1 MLLAILSGFIF
12 ALGLAA
18 LGQHFKGKWAAL
30 LALLPFGLFVYFLS
44 LLPEA
49 AAGQAVMRSYSWAPS
64 LGVELSFHADGLG
77 LLFALIISGVGTL
90 VFLYS
95 ADYLKGHKYLGRFY
109 GYLGTFMGA
118 MLGVVLSDNILSLFI
133 FWELTSISSF
143 FLIGFN
149 NEEAPSRRAALIALG
164 VTGSGGLL
172 LLAGALL
179 MAHITGTYSIQEML
193 NSGVALPEH
202 GLYAAI
208 LCLVFG
214 AAFTKSAQFPFH
226 FWLPEAMKAPTPV
239 STYLHSATMV
249 KAGIYLL
256 MRLSPLLSGHEYW
269 HTTLFT
275 VGGITMLYS
284 AVHILFRT
292 DLKGILAYSTITALG
307 VLAFLIGIG
316 TEDALL
322 AAAVFVLAHAL
333 YKAAL
338 FLIAGIIDHETGTR
352 DVTRLSGLGR
362 VMLPVGAAGFLAAIS
377 SAGVPPTFGF
387 VGKDLIYEATLGAG
401 QWSVGFTAVAILS
414 NMLLLYGGFVAG
426 IRPFAGRLPQ
436 EFEKAHM
443 PSPLLWAP
451 PVLLA
456 ALSLLFGL
464 APQLLEGMLIKP
476 AVAAMGA
483 GQLDFHLKLWHGFN
497 LVLQL
502 SGLTLA
508 GGLLL
513 YWLFKPSLRLENRI
527 SRLENISPKGMAER
541 LARGFQRF
549 SGWYTQLLQ
558 SGYLRRYVFI
568 VISFVLVL
576 MSYRLF
582 TDVRLYINFDKISS
596 MAGYEAVILLLIVV
610 ATFIAVF
617 TDSRLT
623 AVAAMG
629 VVGYAICLLFV
640 FYSAPDLAMTQF
652 TIDTLTVILFVLVLY
667 RLPKYLRISNIRN
680 RLRDGAL
687 AIAFGLLITV
697 LALEVL
703 NEGVN
708 QEVGNYYAEHAYV
721 LARGKNIV
729 NVILVDFRGIDTLIE
744 ICVLTVAAIGVFSLL
759 GADPGNEIS
768 AERHNQGLRD
778 PQKSSES
785 NP

>member
-1 MLLAILSGFIF
+1 MLLAVLSGFIF

-18 LGQHFKGKWAAL
+18 FGRRFKGRAVVL
-30 LALLPFGLFVYFLS
+30 SALLPFGLFAYFLS
-44 LLPEA
+44 LLPGA
-49 AAGQAVMRSYSWAPS
+49 AAGQPAVHRYAWAPS

-77 LLFALIISGVGTL
+77 LLFALIISGIGTL

-95 ADYLKGHKYLGRFY
+95 AEYMKGHKYLGRFY
-109 GYLGTFMGA
+109 AYLGAFMGA
-118 MLGVVLSDNILSLFI
+118 MLGVVLSDNILALFI
-133 FWELTSISSF
+133 FWELTSLSSF
-143 FLIGFN
+143 FLIGFK
-149 NEEAPSRRAALIALG
+149 NEEAASRRSALTALG
-164 VTGSGGLL
+164 VTGAGGLL

-179 MAHITGTYSIQEML
+179 LVYVTGTYSIREML
-193 NSGVALPEH
+193 TSGVALPEH
-202 GLYAAI
+202 GLYPAV

-269 HTTLFT
+269 HATLIT
-275 VGGITMLYS
+275 LGGVTMLYA

-292 DLKGILAYSTITALG
+292 DLKGILAYSTVAALG
-307 VLAFLIGIG
+307 ILAFLIGIG
-316 TEDALL
+316 TEAALL
-322 AAAVFVLAHAL
+322 AAAVFVLVHAL

-338 FLIAGIIDHETGTR
+338 FLIAGIIDHGAGTR

-362 VMLPVGAAGFLAAIS
+362 IMLPVAAAGFLVAIS
-377 SAGVPPTFGF
+377 SAGAPPTFGF
-387 VGKDLIYEATLGAG
+387 VGKDLIYEATLHAG
-401 QWSVGFTAVAILS
+401 PWSPLLTAMAILA

-426 IRPFAGRLPQ
+426 IRPFAGPLPE

-443 PSPLLWAP
+443 PGPLLWVP

-464 APQLLEGMLIKP
+464 APQLLEGMLVRP
-476 AVAAMGA
+476 AVAAMVA
-483 GQLDFHLKLWHGFN
+483 GQPDFHLKLWHGFN

-513 YWLFKPSLRLENRI
+513 YWLFRPSLRLESRI
-527 SRLENISPKGMAER
+527 GRLENISPKGITEG
-541 LARGFQRF
+541 LARGFVRF
-549 SGWYTQLLQ
+549 SGWYTHLLQ
-558 SGYLRRYVFI
+558 SGYVRRYVFI
-568 VISFVLVL
+568 IISFLLALV
-576 MSYRLF
+576 SYRIF
-582 TDVRLYINFDKISS
+582 TSVNLYIDCGRISS
-596 MAGYEAVILLLIVV
+596 MATYEAVILLLMLV
-610 ATFIAVF
+610 ATLIAVF
-617 TDSRLT
+617 TDSRLA

-629 VVGYAICLLFV
+629 VVGYSTCLLFV

-652 TIDTLTVILFVLVLY
+652 AIDTLTVILFVLVLY
-667 RLPKYLRISNIRN
+667 RLPKYLKITNTRG

-687 AIAFGLLITV
+687 ALSFGMLITV

-703 NEGVN
+703 NEDIN
-708 QEVGNYYAEHAYV
+708 REVSNYYVEHAYV

-729 NVILVDFRGIDTLIE
+729 NVILVDFRGMDTLIE
-744 ICVLTVAAIGVFSLL
+744 ISVLTVAAVGVFSLL
-759 GADPGNEIS
+759 GT
-768 AERHNQGLRD
+768 GLDIKKRGE
-778 PQKSSES
+778 K
-785 NP
+785 